1 MYKNIESTIIGISTF
16 FIVCMIVLNRNKMLT
31 VNQYIYN
38 TYMYILLGIMIMG
51 LAWKYIDNNQSIAS
65 NMLLN
70 GWYMIGSII
79 VTFISLFVVIG
90 TTNNNM
96 VLKHIAWLIC
106 AISFGLTTYF
116 TYKINRM
123 NGTLASTFLSLIL
136 IVGILSYLAY
146 NSPLDTFDS
155 WLKPMLIILCG
166 LIFVQLIDLLFF
178 VKGAQANSFIQRY
191 RIYSWIGLLLFSG
204 FLVYDTQHLIKKAH
218 YITNVCSSKNQS
230 ICADYPK
237 ESLNIFLDIINL
249 FNSQSHI

>member
-1 MYKNIESTIIGISTF
+1 
-16 FIVCMIVLNRNKMLT
+16 
-31 VNQYIYN
+31 
-38 TYMYILLGIMIMG
+38 
-51 LAWKYIDNNQSIAS
+51 
-65 NMLLN
+65 
-70 GWYMIGSII
+70 
-79 VTFISLFVVIG
+79 
-90 TTNNNM
+90 
-96 VLKHIAWLIC
+96 
-106 AISFGLTTYF
+106 
-116 TYKINRM
+116 M

-218 YITNVCSSKNQS
+218 YITSVCSSKNQS

-237 ESLNIFLDIINL
+237 ESLNIFLDIYSDYDDYDLMIAHIPFCLRYEFFKKAFESNKPFIFLCKMECIAQLQMSNL
-249 FNSQSHI
+249 FYQYGVIIKAIKTYKI